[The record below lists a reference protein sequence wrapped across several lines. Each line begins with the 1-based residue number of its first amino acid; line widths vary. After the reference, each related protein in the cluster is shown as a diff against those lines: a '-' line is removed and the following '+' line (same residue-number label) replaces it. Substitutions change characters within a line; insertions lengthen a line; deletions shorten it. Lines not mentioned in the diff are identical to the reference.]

1 MEKCA
6 VVTGSSRGIGRA
18 IVTLFASKGYN
29 IVIHYENQKKIAEE
43 LASEISNLYGVR
55 VLTIQANLAKEEEIY
70 SFFEQVKAYF
80 GKINVLV
87 NNAGIAIDTVLE
99 DKTKENFMKT
109 LEVNTIAPFL
119 LSRIFAP
126 IIVDAGSIIM
136 ISSTNGIDTNYIE
149 SLDYDAS
156 KAALISL
163 THNLAAA
170 YAPNIRVNAVAPG
183 WVETDMNSLLDDE
196 FYKEESNKILLRRFA
211 MPEEI
216 ANVVFFLA
224 SDEASYINDSVIRV
238 DGGCKR

>member
-1 MEKCA
+1 MKKCA

-18 IVTLFASKGYN
+18 IVTLFASKGYD
-29 IVIHYENQKKIAEE
+29 IVIHYEKQRKIAEE

-55 VLTIQANLAKEEEIY
+55 VLTIQANLAKEAEIY

-170 YAPNIRVNAVAPG
+170 YAPNIRVNAVASG
-183 WVETDMNSLLDDE
+183 WVETDMTCTLDDK
-196 FYKEESNKILLRRFA
+196 YYQKEISKILLRRFA